1 MEPPDCLFLTGGNM
15 GISEEWQAVKYR
27 EVFDEETR
35 GLSRRR
41 NSDPNCKIEDLEG
54 ILKNLY
60 IMDGSDWLGRGGVQ
74 DIIMAATIAAYE
86 LFISDWKA
94 ELGL

>member
-1 MEPPDCLFLTGGNM
+1 M
-15 GISEEWQAVKYR
+15 GISEEWQTVKYR

-35 GLSRRR
+35 GLIRRR
-41 NSDPNCKIEDLEG
+41 SSDPSCKIEDLEG

-60 IMDGSDWLGRGGVQ
+60 ITDGADWGGRGGVQ

-86 LFISDWKA
+86 LFIANWKA
-94 ELGL
+94 ELSL

>member
-1 MEPPDCLFLTGGNM
+1 M
-15 GISEEWQAVKYR
+15 GVSKEWQAVKYR

-41 NSDPNCKIEDLEG
+41 SSDPGCKVEDLEG

-60 IMDGSDWLGRGGVQ
+60 ITDGADWGGRGGVQ

-86 LFISDWKA
+86 LFIAEWKA
-94 ELGL
+94 ELDY